1 MINGRFEDNYLRI
14 RDYSEELKVSNPG
27 TTTKISLHTPL
38 LNFKRFY
45 VCLDACKRGFL
56 DGCRPMIS
64 LDACHLRGFVKGQI
78 LAAVGIDANDGMYPI
93 AFAVCEGENYDSW
106 QWFLRLLLIDIKHPP
121 IGAGVWNFIS
131 DQQKGLKQAL
141 EEVIPEAPTRF
152 CLRHLYA
159 NFKNKFKGKAL
170 KDLMWAAA
178 KETTEVGFNA
188 KMDQIK
194 VLNKDA
200 YGHLKGIEAEH
211 WSKHKFSQIP
221 KCDMQLNNLC
231 EVFNSKIVEARDKP
245 ILTMCEMI
253 RKYLMTRIVKNGE
266 QMANYRGPICPR
278 AQDKLQL
285 NKVEGR
291 DSRTTVCG
299 GNKFEI
305 NLHGKQYKV
314 DLERQTCSCFKW
326 ELTGIPCC
334 HVVAAILHKKLKP
347 ENYVNACY
355 HTSTYLRIYS
365 HLLLPTNGSELW
377 PKALGSIVLPPIF
390 KKQPGRPNKQKRRKD
405 IDEVQNPYKMKKAGY
420 AQKCSLC
427 HQVGHKKQSCKY
439 GQSAGEAH
447 SNPWKGKGKSKAT
460 QGRKRQKSG
469 AGHTYD
475 FMGFRLPVDDMVSSQ
490 TSEVCSNGPP
500 AQAPAQASAQP

>member
-1 MINGRFEDNYLRI
+1 
-14 RDYSEELKVSNPG
+14 
-27 TTTKISLHTPL
+27 
-38 LNFKRFY
+38 
-45 VCLDACKRGFL
+45 
-56 DGCRPMIS
+56 
-64 LDACHLRGFVKGQI
+64 
-78 LAAVGIDANDGMYPI
+78 
-93 AFAVCEGENYDSW
+93 
-106 QWFLRLLLIDIKHPP
+106 
-121 IGAGVWNFIS
+121 
-131 DQQKGLKQAL
+131 
-141 EEVIPEAPTRF
+141 
-152 CLRHLYA
+152 
-159 NFKNKFKGKAL
+159 
-170 KDLMWAAA
+170 
-178 KETTEVGFNA
+178 
-188 KMDQIK
+188 
-194 VLNKDA
+194 
-200 YGHLKGIEAEH
+200 
-211 WSKHKFSQIP
+211 
-221 KCDMQLNNLC
+221 
-231 EVFNSKIVEARDKP
+231 
-245 ILTMCEMI
+245 
-253 RKYLMTRIVKNGE
+253 
-266 QMANYRGPICPR
+266 MANYKGPICPR

-291 DSRTTVCG
+291 DSRTTICG

-334 HVVAAILHKKLKP
+334 HGVAAILHKKLKP

-439 GQSAGEAH
+439 GQSSGEAH
-447 SNPWKGKGKSKAT
+447 SNPPKGKGKSKAT

-500 AQAPAQASAQP
+500 AQASAQP

>member
-1 MINGRFEDNYLRI
+1 MPYGRRIPIHSKSSSLSKNTHVQKAFHSRQVTSKWVARVFLEKFRLDPNMALLKIKAGILEQYEVEISMCKAYRARQIANEMINGRFEDNYLRI
-14 RDYSEELKVSNPG
+14 RDYSEELKVSNP
-27 TTTKISLHTPL
+27 
-38 LNFKRFY
+38 
-45 VCLDACKRGFL
+45 
-56 DGCRPMIS
+56 
-64 LDACHLRGFVKGQI
+64 
-78 LAAVGIDANDGMYPI
+78 
-93 AFAVCEGENYDSW
+93 VCEGENYDSW

-121 IGAGVWNFIS
+121 PGAGVWNFIS

-152 CLRHLYA
+152 FLRHLYA

-188 KMDQIK
+188 KMEQIK

-305 NLHGKQYKV
+305 NLHGK
-314 DLERQTCSCFKW
+314 
-326 ELTGIPCC
+326 
-334 HVVAAILHKKLKP
+334 
-347 ENYVNACY
+347 
-355 HTSTYLRIYS
+355 
-365 HLLLPTNGSELW
+365 
-377 PKALGSIVLPPIF
+377 
-390 KKQPGRPNKQKRRKD
+390 
-405 IDEVQNPYKMKKAGY
+405 
-420 AQKCSLC
+420 
-427 HQVGHKKQSCKY
+427 
-439 GQSAGEAH
+439 
-447 SNPWKGKGKSKAT
+447 
-460 QGRKRQKSG
+460 
-469 AGHTYD
+469 
-475 FMGFRLPVDDMVSSQ
+475 
-490 TSEVCSNGPP
+490 
-500 AQAPAQASAQP
+500 